1 MQLILFFHHNK
12 DTSAGGEGA
21 EIVYSLK
28 NDSTLAEMALNN
40 IGDAGQIKR
49 KVYQRRLPENP
60 NLDYYYILRETGNTE
75 PILVEY
81 GFIDTPRDAQKLKT
95 NLNNYVEGVVKAIAE
110 YTGYK
115 YYPPGTSGGTDT
127 TPNTYTVKK
136 GDTLYKIANQFG
148 LSVSELK
155 GLNNLDNDTLQIG
168 QILVLSDNNNDNIG
182 TTTYIVKKNDTLY
195 GIANQFKTTVDEIK
209 RLNKLTG
216 NTLYI
221 GQELLIPSQNNNNNN
236 NDENYDIYVVKKGDS
251 LWLIANNYGISVD
264 ELVKT
269 NNLSNLTL
277 QIGDKLKVPV
287 TGNSNNNN
295 VYIVKSG
302 DTLWSI
308 ARDNGLTVNELK
320 ELNNLNSNLLTL
332 GQELII
338 KK

>member
-1 MQLILFFHHNK
+1 MNPR
-12 DTSAGGEGA
+12 GGEGA

-236 NDENYDIYVVKKGDS
+236 DNDNDDENYDIYVVKKGDS

>member
-1 MQLILFFHHNK
+1 
-12 DTSAGGEGA
+12 
-21 EIVYSLK
+21 
-28 NDSTLAEMALNN
+28 MALNN

-60 NLDYYYILRETGNTE
+60 SKDYYYILRETGNTE

-81 GFIDTPRDAQKLKT
+81 GFIDSPRDAQKLKT

-115 YYPPGTSGGTDT
+115 YYPPGTSGGTGSI
-127 TPNTYTVKK
+127 PNSYTVKK

-148 LSVSELK
+148 ITVAELK
-155 GLNNLDNDTLQIG
+155 RLNNLATDTLQIG
-168 QILVLSDNNNDNIG
+168 QILILSENNSGPSNG
-182 TTTYIVKKNDTLY
+182 TTTYVVEKNDTLY
-195 GIANQFKTTVDEIK
+195 SIANKFGTTVDEIK
-209 RLNKLTG
+209 RLNNLTG

-221 GQELLIPSQNNNNNN
+221 GQELTIPKGN
-236 NDENYDIYVVKKGDS
+236 NDTEYDIYVVKKGDS
-251 LWLIANNYGISVD
+251 LWLIANNYGVSVD
-264 ELVKT
+264 ELVKI

-277 QIGDKLKVPV
+277 QIGDKLKVPMV
-287 TGNSNNNN
+287 GSNNNN
-295 VYIVKSG
+295 KTYIVKSG

-308 ARDNGLTVNELK
+308 ARENGLTVNELK